1 MTAAENIHIIGKD
14 GGQEQAA
21 TPQAPQDPTPVEA
34 VDKTSRDMGRVAL
47 LVAILAVILLAVF
60 FFGINQNISG
70 LSARV
75 DGLSTLKDDVAL
87 LGGRVDTVE
96 ARMEAL
102 PVKARK
108 MVVGT
113 MLQEMAQRTAYLGT
127 QMDTEA
133 QNEKLHRAM
142 ELLQQ
147 VQVEVAQEAQ
157 MIDAQPAPEAAAPAA
172 VAAPEAP
179 DATAEPAAAPAAPA
193 AEAPAQPAQ

>member
-14 GGQEQAA
+14 AGQEEAA
-21 TPQAPQDPTPVEA
+21 APQAPQDPTPVEA

-47 LVAILAVILLAVF
+47 FVAILAVILLAVF

-75 DGLSTLKDDVAL
+75 DGLTTLKDDVAL

-147 VQVEVAQEAQ
+147 VQAEVAQEAQ
-157 MIDAQPAPEAAAPAA
+157 MIDAKPAPEAAAPAA
-172 VAAPEAP
+172 AAPEAP
-179 DATAEPAAAPAAPA
+179 AEPAAAPAP
-193 AEAPAQPAQ
+193 EAPAEPAQ

>member
-14 GGQEQAA
+14 AEQEEA
-21 TPQAPQDPTPVEA
+21 TASQTPQDPTPVEA

-47 LVAILAVILLAVF
+47 FVAILAVILLAVF

-75 DGLSTLKDDVAL
+75 DGLTTLKDDVAL

-157 MIDAQPAPEAAAPAA
+157 MIGAKPAPEAAAP
-172 VAAPEAP
+172 EAP
-179 DATAEPAAAPAAPA
+179 AEPAAAPAP
-193 AEAPAQPAQ
+193 EAPAEPAQ